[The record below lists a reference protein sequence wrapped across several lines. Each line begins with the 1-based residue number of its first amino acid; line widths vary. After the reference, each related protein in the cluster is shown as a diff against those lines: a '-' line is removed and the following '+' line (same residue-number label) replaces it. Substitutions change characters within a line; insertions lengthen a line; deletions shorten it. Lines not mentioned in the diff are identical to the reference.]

1 MVIVAIKDG
10 LYSSTNWTSS
20 EPLLGNDAF
29 KLFHVFRCSQC
40 PEYNMFI
47 QNTRLYRKRR
57 QRCTE
62 ITKREMLGK
71 WKMTEIR

>member
-1 MVIVAIKDG
+1 MDYIVRQTGRVASRY
-10 LYSSTNWTSS
+10 LAMMLLSYFMYSDVHN
-20 EPLLGNDAF
+20 
-29 KLFHVFRCSQC
+29 V
-40 PEYNMFI
+40 